1 MRLFQSAG
9 GNRLFP
15 APRAHQAHLCSF
27 RWFFSWHLV
36 GSSQACCDQYW
47 AEYLKETLCVSPQF
61 FLWAAF
67 LCLLF
72 FFFLIIFKVF
82 IYLFKFWLHEVFVAA
97 HGLCVVAHGLSF
109 AVPHGLSCSSACGI
123 LVPQPGIEFTCSA
136 LDGKFLTTG
145 PPGKSL
151 FTILLLEF

>member
-1 MRLFQSAG
+1 MRRFQCAG

-15 APRAHQAHLCSF
+15 APSAHQAHLCSF

-82 IYLFKFWLHEVFVAA
+82 IYLFKFWPHEVFVAT
-97 HGLCVVAHGLSF
+97 HGLCIVARGLSF
-109 AVPHGLSCSSACGI
+109 AVAHRLSCSLACGI
-123 LVPQPGIEFTCSA
+123 LVPQRGIEFTCSA
-136 LDGKFLTTG
+136 LEGKFLTTG

-151 FTILLLEF
+151 LTILFLKF